1 MEEVVIR
8 FVPVSGGNLKGRR
21 RGREA
26 AALEAAGAA
35 LGSLGLVAFG
45 LVVWQMAR
53 LTTAA
58 RLLLPSPPG

>member
-26 AALEAAGAA
+26 AALEAAGQRSEA
-35 LGSLGLVAFG
+35 LG
-45 LVVWQMAR
+45 
-53 LTTAA
+53 
-58 RLLLPSPPG
+58 LLCSA